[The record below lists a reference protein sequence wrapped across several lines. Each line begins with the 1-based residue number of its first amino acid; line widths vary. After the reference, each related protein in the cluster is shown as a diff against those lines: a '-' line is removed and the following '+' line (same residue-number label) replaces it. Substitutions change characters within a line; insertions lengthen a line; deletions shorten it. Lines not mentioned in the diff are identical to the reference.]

1 MVTEY
6 TVLADLSNSP
16 VLIAPGSEARLTACL
31 KAVSA
36 SDDYDTM
43 MMASRLAGDDDNFW
57 AEDEWTSRY
66 RPYVVVDGILQ
77 VPVTGVLLHRFPYQ
91 MGRYATGYV
100 YIERAIRRG
109 LDDPEVKGIA
119 LVCDS
124 PGGEVAGC
132 FELADF
138 IYSKNGDKPIR
149 AYAADHA
156 YSAAYALASSAR
168 TLTVTR
174 SGGVGS
180 VGVLTAHVEYSDA
193 LKKMGVNITL
203 IFAGKHKVDGNPY
216 EKLPDSVKGRIQDR
230 IDRIYGQ
237 FTSLVA
243 RNRGMEDEA
252 VRATEALTYDA
263 QEAISI
269 GFADRVGEVEDEM
282 LIFQNEVA
290 EMENETMT
298 TKPQNAPAATS
309 EEKGTKDDQFVQQAV
324 ASARAEGVT
333 EGATSERGR
342 IKAILDSDAAK
353 TRPQSATKLAFN
365 DKLSALSAEDVVSML
380 ADLPEEK
387 AQTPTNPNPAP
398 EPAKA
403 AAGNVTPFEAVM
415 HQSGNPNVGAEATAP
430 EPGSPQAE
438 SDTILGALA
447 AASGMNRKSA

>member
-1 MVTEY
+1 MATEY
-6 TVLADLSNSP
+6 TVLADLSNAA
-16 VLIAPGSEARLTACL
+16 VLIAAGTESRLTASL
-31 KAVSA
+31 KAVA
-36 SDDYDTM
+36 SSEDYQTM
-43 MMASRLAGDDDNFW
+43 MMASRVGVDEDDFW
-57 AEDEWTSRY
+57 AEDEWTARY
-66 RPYVVVDGILQ
+66 RPYTVVNGILQ

-91 MGRYATGYV
+91 MGRYATGYA

-119 LVCDS
+119 LICDS

-132 FELADF
+132 FELADY
-138 IYSKNGDKPIR
+138 IRSKRGEKAIR

-156 YSAAYALASSAR
+156 YSAAYALASSAQ

-180 VGVLTAHVEYSDA
+180 VGVLTAHVDFSGA
-193 LKKMGVNITL
+193 LDKMGITITL
-203 IFAGKHKVDGNPY
+203 IFTGKHKVDGNPY
-216 EKLPDSVKGRIQDR
+216 EKLPDSVKSRMQDR
-230 IDRIYGQ
+230 INRIYGQ
-237 FTSLVA
+237 FVPLVA
-243 RNRGMEDEA
+243 LNRGMDEEA

-263 QEAISI
+263 QEAISV

-282 LIFQNEVA
+282 LVFQNEVA

-309 EEKGTKDDQFVQQAV
+309 EETI
-324 ASARAEGVT
+324 ARAAHESALANAT
-333 EGATSERGR
+333 AEATNAGANAERTR

-365 DKLSALSAEDVVSML
+365 DKLAALSADDIVAML

-387 AQTPTNPNPAP
+387 AEAPAAETPAP
-398 EPAKA
+398 APAPA
-403 AAGNVTPFEAVM
+403 ATGTVTPFETM
-415 HQSGNPNVGAEATAP
+415 MTQTGNPNVGAESAAT

-438 SDTILGALA
+438 SDNILGALA
-447 AASGMNRKSA
+447 AATGVQRKRA

>member
-31 KAVSA
+31 KAVAA
-36 SDDYDTM
+36 SDDYGTM
-43 MMASRLAGDDDNFW
+43 MMASRVAGDEDNFW
-57 AEDEWTSRY
+57 AEDEWTARY
-66 RPYVVVDGILQ
+66 RPYTVVNGILQ

-91 MGRYATGYV
+91 MGRYATGYT

-138 IYSKNGDKPIR
+138 IHSKRGQKAIR

-156 YSAAYALASSAR
+156 YSAAYALASSAQ

-180 VGVLTAHVEYSDA
+180 VGVLTAHVEYSGA
-193 LKKMGVNITL
+193 LEKMGISITL

-216 EKLPDSVKGRIQDR
+216 EKLPDSVKDRIQDR
-230 IDRIYGQ
+230 INRIYGQ
-237 FTSLVA
+237 FVSLVA
-243 RNRGMEDEA
+243 RNRDMEDEA

-263 QEAISI
+263 QEAISV

-282 LIFQNEVA
+282 LVFQNEVA

-309 EEKGTKDDQFVQQAV
+309 EETVTKAAHDQAV
-324 ASARAEGVT
+324 ASARAEGTT
-333 EGATSERGR
+333 EGATAERTR
-342 IKAILDSDAAK
+342 IKAILDSDAAN

-365 DKLSALSAEDVVSML
+365 DKLAALSADDVVSML

-387 AQTPTNPNPAP
+387 AEVPAAQTPAPA
-398 EPAKA
+398 AS
-403 AAGNVTPFEAVM
+403 GTVTPFEAAM
-415 HQSGNPNVGAEATAP
+415 SQSGNPNVGAESNTT

-438 SDTILGALA
+438 SDNILGALA
-447 AASGMNRKSA
+447 AATGVNRKRA

>member
-31 KAVSA
+31 KAVAA
-36 SDDYDTM
+36 SDDYGTM
-43 MMASRLAGDDDNFW
+43 MMASRVAGDEDNFW
-57 AEDEWTSRY
+57 AEDEWTARY
-66 RPYVVVDGILQ
+66 RPYTVVNGILQ

-91 MGRYATGYV
+91 MGRYATGYT

-138 IYSKNGDKPIR
+138 IHSKRGQKAIR

-156 YSAAYALASSAR
+156 YSAAYALASSAQ

-180 VGVLTAHVEYSDA
+180 VGVLTAHVEYSGA
-193 LKKMGVNITL
+193 LEKMGISITL

-237 FTSLVA
+237 FVSLVA
-243 RNRGMEDEA
+243 RNRDMEDAA

-263 QEAISI
+263 QEAISV

-282 LIFQNEVA
+282 LVFQNEVA

-309 EEKGTKDDQFVQQAV
+309 EDTIAKAAHDQAV
-324 ASARAEGVT
+324 ASART
-333 EGATSERGR
+333 EGATEGANAERTR

-365 DKLSALSAEDVVSML
+365 DKLAALSAEDVVSML

-387 AQTPTNPNPAP
+387 AEAPASTPAP
-398 EPAKA
+398 APAPA
-403 AAGNVTPFEAVM
+403 ATGNVTPFEAAM
-415 HQSGNPNVGAEATAP
+415 NQSGNPNVGAETTGT
-430 EPGSPQAE
+430 ETGSPQAE
-438 SDTILGALA
+438 ADNILGALA
-447 AASGMNRKSA
+447 AATGVQRKRA